1 MLNLMVLHGVNPRQN
16 PTMPPYHQLQEKERY
31 KDEEFLILQLGED
44 CGYSVMMNI
53 HTYTK
58 KHLNSFCSLKLC

>member
-1 MLNLMVLHGVNPRQN
+1 MLNLMVLHGLNPRQK
-16 PTMPPYHQLQEKERY
+16 PTMPPYHQLQEKEQH

-44 CGYSVMMNI
+44 CGYSLTMKV
-53 HTYTK
+53 TYTK